1 MHANVL
7 LGIEFVARE
16 VVVETGGAMC
26 LLGAYSEGTANLQV
40 EMGSTKTDDRPSSI
54 ASCMH

>member
-1 MHANVL
+1 MRIDTSILGDMQANVL
-7 LGIEFVARE
+7 LGNEFVARE

-40 EMGSTKTDDRPSSI
+40 EMRS
-54 ASCMH
+54 A

>member
-26 LLGAYSEGTANLQV
+26 LLKRLFGGHCEPAGGDEERV
-40 EMGSTKTDDRPSSI
+40 DR
-54 ASCMH
+54 